1 MLCNVGNKDWKP
13 QNTGCRVCVTSKR
26 SGKKCCEP
34 SVVACHNR
42 VLYSAMLC
50 SESLI
55 SYQTAAISV
64 QKTGLT
70 YLSEDGWCWV
80 CRAAEGIEINLLLD
94 GSGQARTK
102 DVFSNYSSEKR
113 LYEYNGIISTQ
124 GFKSICY
131 RIAAGSRLAVS
142 CNLFDFGSFSKIKPS
157 PLVWW
162 FWAPANMSRFYKCNI
177 RQ

>member
-1 MLCNVGNKDWKP
+1 M
-13 QNTGCRVCVTSKR
+13 
-26 SGKKCCEP
+26 
-34 SVVACHNR
+34 VACHDR

-70 YLSEDGWCWV
+70 YLNEDGWCRV
-80 CRAAEGIEINLLLD
+80 CRAAEGIEINLLPD
-94 GSGQARTK
+94 GSGRARTK

-124 GFKSICY
+124 GFKYIFY
-131 RIAAGSRLAVS
+131 RIATDSSL
-142 CNLFDFGSFSKIKPS
+142 LFDFGSFSKIKPS
-157 PLVWW
+157 SLV
-162 FWAPANMSRFYKCNI
+162 R
-177 RQ
+177 